1 MNYLTLNLNSGIRGQ
16 FKLNQL
22 DRNDPVERVM
32 YDNRR
37 LEAIAQAQPSSA
49 NKVKVRKRNSAV
61 SAAEKRCL
69 WGC

>member
-1 MNYLTLNLNSGIRGQ
+1 MNYLTHQVNSGIRGQ
-16 FKLNQL
+16 FRLNQL

-32 YDNRR
+32 YNNRR
-37 LEAIAQAQPSSA
+37 LEEIAMAQPSGR
-49 NKVKVRKRNSAV
+49 VILRKRNSSV

>member
-1 MNYLTLNLNSGIRGQ
+1 MNYLTLNLNSGIRGT

-37 LEAIAQAQPSSA
+37 LEAIAQAQPSGR
-49 NKVKVRKRNSAV
+49 VIVRKRNSAV
-61 SAAEKRCL
+61 SAAEKR
-69 WGC
+69 

>member
-1 MNYLTLNLNSGIRGQ
+1 MNLVQAEINSGIRGQ

-37 LEAIAQAQPSSA
+37 LEAIAQAQPSGR
-49 NKVKVRKRNSAV
+49 VIVRKRNSAV
-61 SAAEKRCL
+61 SAAPCTL
-69 WGC
+69 

>member
-1 MNYLTLNLNSGIRGQ
+1 MNLVQAEINSGIRGQ

-37 LEAIAQAQPSSA
+37 LEAIAQAQPSGR
-49 NKVKVRKRNSAV
+49 VMVRKKNSAVV

-69 WGC
+69 WGR

>member
-1 MNYLTLNLNSGIRGQ
+1 MNYLTHQVNSGIRGQ

-37 LEAIAQAQPSSA
+37 LEAAASQPTQR
-49 NKVKVRKRNSAV
+49 VKLRKRASV
-61 SAAEKRCL
+61 VTTEEKRFLC
-69 WGC
+69 GQ

>member
-1 MNYLTLNLNSGIRGQ
+1 MNFTSSQATNQWQRPYKHSKRTNS
-16 FKLNQL
+16 LE
-22 DRNDPVERVM
+22 ERIL
-32 YDNRR
+32 YENRR

>member
-1 MNYLTLNLNSGIRGQ
+1 MNLVQAEINSGIRGP

-32 YDNRR
+32 YNNRR
-37 LEAIAQAQPSSA
+37 LEEIAMAQPSGR
-49 NKVKVRKRNSAV
+49 VIVRKRNSSV

>member
-1 MNYLTLNLNSGIRGQ
+1 MNYLTHQVNSGIRGQ
-16 FKLNQL
+16 FSLNQL
-22 DRNDPVERVM
+22 DRNDPAEARM
-32 YDNRR
+32 YENRR
-37 LEAIAQAQPSSA
+37 LELIAAAQPSSA

>member
-1 MNYLTLNLNSGIRGQ
+1 MNFTSSQVTNQWQRPYKHSKRTNS
-16 FKLNQL
+16 LE
-22 DRNDPVERVM
+22 ERIL
-32 YDNRR
+32 YENRR

-69 WGC
+69 WGR

>member
-1 MNYLTLNLNSGIRGQ
+1 MNLVQAEINSGIRGP

-37 LEAIAQAQPSSA
+37 LEAAASQPTQR
-49 NKVKVRKRNSAV
+49 VKLRKRASV
-61 SAAEKRCL
+61 VTTEEKRFLC
-69 WGC
+69 GQ

>member
-1 MNYLTLNLNSGIRGQ
+1 MNYLTHQINSGIRGP

-37 LEAIAQAQPSSA
+37 LEAAASQPTQR
-49 NKVKVRKRNSAV
+49 VKLRKRASV
-61 SAAEKRCL
+61 VTTEEKRFLC
-69 WGC
+69 GQ